1 MLNNFFIIYYF
12 FVKKICNFQAFK
24 LNLIVMK
31 KVVLFILLGC
41 LISFVYAK
49 DDDPPTYDEILIIGQ
64 PEIPIPVDQAPVPV
78 TVVKTASDI
87 SVKFLV
93 EMDEVLIEFVD
104 SNEIVVLKKVVK
116 GDPLNP
122 VEINIEDLPNGT
134 YTIRFTEIKASSNT
148 YAGSFEVA
156 NSI

>member
-1 MLNNFFIIYYF
+1 M
-12 FVKKICNFQAFK
+12 KKIVFFT
-24 LNLIVMK
+24 
-31 KVVLFILLGC
+31 LLAC
-41 LISFVYAK
+41 LVSLSYAK
-49 DDDPPTYDEILIIGQ
+49 DDDDPPTYDEIWINVY
-64 PEIPIPVDQAPVPV
+64 PEPPYPTDQVPVPV

-134 YTIRFTEIKASSNT
+134 YTIRFTEIKASSST
-148 YAGSFEVA
+148 YTGSFEVG

>member
-1 MLNNFFIIYYF
+1 M
-12 FVKKICNFQAFK
+12 KKI
-24 LNLIVMK
+24 
-31 KVVLFILLGC
+31 VLFVLFSCLL
-41 LISFVYAK
+41 SWSYAK
-49 DDDPPTYDEILIIGQ
+49 DDDDFSDSYFWIIVYPEPPYPT
-64 PEIPIPVDQAPVPV
+64 DQAPLPV

-134 YTIRFTEIKASSNT
+134 YTIRFTEIKASSST
-148 YAGSFEVA
+148 YTGSFEVG
-156 NSI
+156 NNV